1 MVGSPSVATAR
12 VLLSCFPMKV
22 TFRGDHLES
31 GMLEATMGHPLWRH
45 IQRLNQIRHA
55 MPALQRAPM
64 NQLNEL
70 GSGMT

>member
-1 MVGSPSVATAR
+1 
-12 VLLSCFPMKV
+12 MKV